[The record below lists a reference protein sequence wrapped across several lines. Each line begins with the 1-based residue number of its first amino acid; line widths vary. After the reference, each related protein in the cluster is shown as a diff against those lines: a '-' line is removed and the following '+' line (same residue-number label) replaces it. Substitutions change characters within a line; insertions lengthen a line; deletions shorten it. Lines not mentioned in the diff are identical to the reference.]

1 MTVGLPA
8 SVAAIT
14 EFVVPRSIPTAVA
27 IVASSP
33 TARRFTSPGTSLARN
48 STFVQAHPQEG
59 GRASPSR
66 LVLSS
71 VGGEHHA
78 QELAVGL
85 HHAGQR
91 DRVDEADLAP
101 VLHRRPA
108 QARELDQG
116 VTPRHGALAQLDEG
130 NDLLA

>member
-66 LVLSS
+66 LVLRS
-71 VGGEHHA
+71 VGAEHRA
-78 QELAVGL
+78 QDLAVGL
-85 HHAGQR
+85 HHPGPR
-91 DRVDEADLAP
+91 DRATEAAIAA
-101 VLHRRPA
+101 V
-108 QARELDQG
+108 
-116 VTPRHGALAQLDEG
+116 
-130 NDLLA
+130 